1 MSSFGKGLRVQFKVL
16 DALTRRE
23 LMTRFG
29 RENIGF
35 LWIMAEPLLF
45 AGLVGIAWSL
55 IFSKQSG
62 PINIFAFVMTGYIP
76 LTFMRNSFSRSAN
89 VFVANSALLYHRQ
102 VKVLDFVIVRVAI
115 EAVGAMMAFI
125 FAGIILWFLGLMPIP
140 TDIGSLVA
148 GCAIYVFFVASLCM
162 LIAPLS
168 EVSEAIEKL
177 LPVTTYISIPFS
189 GAFNLTAWLPTEVR
203 EMLMWSPMVS
213 GMELMRYGV
222 FGAAVTPYYDIG
234 KALGVSIFVLLAGLI
249 LTRRV
254 RRTMSVS

>member
-1 MSSFGKGLRVQFKVL
+1 MGSFGKGLRVQVKVFE
-16 DALTRRE
+16 ALARRE

-45 AGLVGIAWSL
+45 AGLVGIIWSV
-55 IFSKQSG
+55 IFTHKTGGISV
-62 PINIFAFVMTGYIP
+62 FAFVMTGYLP

-102 VKVLDFVIVRVAI
+102 IKVQDFVFVRVAI
-115 EAVGAMMAFI
+115 ETAGAMMAFL
-125 FAGIILWFLGLMPIP
+125 FAGIVLGLLGYFPVP
-140 TDIGSLVA
+140 ADIGSLIA
-148 GCAIYVFFVASLCM
+148 GWGIYVFFVAGLCM

-168 EVSEAIEKL
+168 EVSEVVEKL
-177 LPVTTYISIPFS
+177 IPLTTYIAIPFS
-189 GAFNLTAWLPTEVR
+189 GAFNLMAWLSPELR
-203 EMLMWSPMVS
+203 ELLMWSPMVS

-222 FGAAVTPYYDIG
+222 FGSEVTPYYDVI
-234 KALGVSIFVLLAGLI
+234 KALSVSLVCWLVGLI